1 MPLHQEEVATLESV
15 KDYYGKVRARTRGTS
30 GRGGGRGASGRGCAP
45 LARAWP
51 SRTHTHTHKQ
61 VLSTSKDLKTSA
73 CTAAGRPHPKI
84 LEIFKKI
91 PTEVME
97 KFYGCGAPLPLGID
111 GLCPRPRLLWRAPR
125 RRAALLCGAPRAP
138 ASTLT
143 AVLRVRLVCRPV
155 SARPGERLRARLL
168 RCGGAGGR
176 EWARDRRRHDGGA
189 AGNGAQAQRVLLQE
203 PWVQSMQSRVRRGL
217 H

>member
-111 GLCPRPRLLWRAPR
+111 GLCPPSRLVWRAQR
-125 RRAALLCGAPRAP
+125 RRAALLCGAPPRVDADCCVARELGLQACRCSTWGAAP
-138 ASTLT
+138 VATATL
-143 AVLRVRLVCRPV
+143 RRRW
-155 SARPGERLRARLL
+155 
-168 RCGGAGGR
+168 
-176 EWARDRRRHDGGA
+176 WARVGA
-189 AGNGAQAQRVLLQE
+189 
-203 PWVQSMQSRVRRGL
+203 
-217 H
+217 

>member
-1 MPLHQEEVATLESV
+1 MNLCFVERRMPQQEVATLESV
-15 KDYYGKVRARTRGTS
+15 KDYYGKVRARAHGTS

-45 LARAWP
+45 LARAWL
-51 SRTHTHTHKQ
+51 SRTHTHTQTHTQ

-111 GLCPRPRLLWRAPR
+111 GLPPPPPPVACPTAARGAAVWCAARPRIDADRSVARALGLQ
-125 RRAALLCGAPRAP
+125 A
-138 ASTLT
+138 
-143 AVLRVRLVCRPV
+143 CR
-155 SARPGERLRARLL
+155 
-168 RCGGAGGR
+168 C
-176 EWARDRRRHDGGA
+176 
-189 AGNGAQAQRVLLQE
+189 
-203 PWVQSMQSRVRRGL
+203 
-217 H
+217 

>member
-111 GLCPRPRLLWRAPR
+111 GLPPPPPPVACPTAARGAAVWCAARPRIDADRSVARALGLQACQCSTWGAAPGATATLR
-125 RRAALLCGAPRAP
+125 RRW
-138 ASTLT
+138 
-143 AVLRVRLVCRPV
+143 
-155 SARPGERLRARLL
+155 
-168 RCGGAGGR
+168 
-176 EWARDRRRHDGGA
+176 WARVGA
-189 AGNGAQAQRVLLQE
+189 
-203 PWVQSMQSRVRRGL
+203 
-217 H
+217 

>member
-30 GRGGGRGASGRGCAP
+30 GRGGGRGASGRGSAP

-111 GLCPRPRLLWRAPR
+111 GLPPPPPRVACPT
-125 RRAALLCGAPRAP
+125 AARGAAVWCARAP

-203 PWVQSMQSRVRRGL
+203 PWVQSVQSRVRRGL